1 MHKYIVNYDGKIY
14 IKLTPE
20 NFRKIIL
27 FLISMVFTS
36 LILKIIKHYNVNNIT
51 IMCDNIYSR
60 VIAQCYLKNNI
71 KFTLCKNNNVN
82 LYYDVDNSL
91 TNPTDLSNNRVK
103 PHCLDLTS
111 QGKSEQS
118 RKDCLTN
125 PTDLSN
131 NRVKPHCLQIPF
143 NYSHYSSFLPM
154 SSVKMM
160 NNKTTLIPNTSL
172 YMSNLENHTDL
183 SNLMNIQ
190 NYILTTLDSQIDISD
205 IIYSKSADNNPIIS
219 VKKFFANYYYITTNN
234 NIWISKF
241 LLNDKPTPLI
251 PNDIIISIN
260 AKINPT
266 NSIDLSNNLVKPLIQ
281 IKNDTCKVID
291 EHTTTIL
298 YNSSYYIVNN
308 DNSITKSESFDNDN
322 IESKIYSL
330 KTPRPFKTD
339 NCYMI
344 HPFHIPFTWDTFLTL
359 MTIGL
364 GILN

>member
-82 LYYDVDNSL
+82 LYYDVDNS
-91 TNPTDLSNNRVK
+91 
-103 PHCLDLTS
+103 
-111 QGKSEQS
+111 
-118 RKDCLTN
+118 LTN